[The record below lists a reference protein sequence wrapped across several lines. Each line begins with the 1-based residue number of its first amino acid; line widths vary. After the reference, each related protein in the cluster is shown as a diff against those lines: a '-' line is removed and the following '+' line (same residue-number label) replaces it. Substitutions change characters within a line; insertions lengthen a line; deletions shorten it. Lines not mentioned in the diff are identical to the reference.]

1 MKVAALGLQDLQVKK
16 VNQAK
21 MEFLVLLVLK
31 EKQDYQAL
39 GHQEHP
45 DFLGIQVQRVTQDF
59 LVPPDLLDFLALK
72 ETVVILDVQVAQDN
86 QDNQVSLDQPHQ
98 VLKETLDQQDLLDAQ
113 ALKVLKVH
121 LVQKVLAA
129 PLAMAVTEVR
139 KVILA
144 ALDNLDSRDQ
154 KETQEHQEYRVSR
167 EDQV

>member
-59 LVPPDLLDFLALK
+59 LVPPDLLDFLALR

-113 ALKVLKVH
+113 VH

-154 KETQEHQEYRVSR
+154 KETQEHQEYRASR

>member
-39 GHQEHP
+39 GLQEHP

-113 ALKVLKVH
+113 VH